1 MTMAVRPTKFTNY
14 RTLVSTQ
21 TQPDS
26 ALIVDDDELV
36 LSAIGRMLNGK
47 AHLTLEKDPLRA
59 RTLLESEARFAVVVS
74 DLRMP
79 GISGLTL
86 LQHSRRV
93 APDSVRILISG
104 AVDLTDAVMAV
115 NDCQVFRVLVKPF
128 QPKALTDAVLAGIEQ
143 HRLALAER
151 VLLDETL
158 QGSVQALAE
167 LFLLVQP
174 AAFGRAMRLRR
185 HVSDL
190 ARQVGVARRW
200 DIEIAALLSQIGS
213 VSLSAETLD
222 RWYHG
227 RPLSDTE
234 QEQIRQLPSTAQ
246 ALVAN
251 IPRLE
256 PVKEILRLQDVVPSD
271 SVPPGARML
280 AIARDFDLLIAQ
292 GENAEAAITI
302 MEQRGR
308 YDSGYLREFRALRGE
323 NAPRAAIREMKL
335 SEVRQSM
342 VLASDIYSPTGLLLI
357 ARGQRVTPA
366 LVERIRGPW
375 RSFAASCAVRAVT
388 EPE

>member
-1 MTMAVRPTKFTNY
+1 VTTE
-14 RTLVSTQ
+14 TQ
-21 TQPDS
+21 NDS
-26 ALIVDDDELV
+26 VLIVDDDEQI
-36 LSAIGRMLNGK
+36 LSSIGRMLRGK
-47 AHLTLEKDPLRA
+47 AKVTLEKNSLQARA
-59 RTLLESEARFAVVVS
+59 LLESEARFAVVVS

-79 GISGLTL
+79 GITGLTL
-86 LQHSRRV
+86 LQHARRV
-93 APDSVRILISG
+93 APDTVRILISG
-104 AVDLTDAVMAV
+104 AADLTDAVAAV
-115 NDCQVFRVLVKPF
+115 NDCQVFRVLLKPF
-128 QPKALTDAVLAGIEQ
+128 QPTALSDAVVAAIEQ

-190 ARQVGVARRW
+190 ARQVGVEPRW
-200 DIEIAALLSQIGS
+200 DIEIAALFSQIGS
-213 VSLSAETLD
+213 VTLSAETLD

-227 RPLSDTE
+227 RPLSDAE

-246 ALVAN
+246 SLIAN

-256 PVKEILRLQDVVPSD
+256 PVKDILRLQDAAATDPGI
-271 SVPPGARML
+271 PPGARML

-292 GENAEAAITI
+292 GEKAEAAITI
-302 MEQRGR
+302 LEKRGR
-308 YDSGYLREFRALRGE
+308 YDAGYLREFRALRGE
-323 NAPRAAIREMKL
+323 NAPRAAIQEMRLSDVRE
-335 SEVRQSM
+335 SM

-366 LVERIRGPW
+366 LVDRIRGPW
-375 RSFAASCAVRAVT
+375 RSFAATCTVRAVI

>member
-1 MTMAVRPTKFTNY
+1 
-14 RTLVSTQ
+14 
-21 TQPDS
+21 
-26 ALIVDDDELV
+26 
-36 LSAIGRMLNGK
+36 
-47 AHLTLEKDPLRA
+47 
-59 RTLLESEARFAVVVS
+59 
-74 DLRMP
+74 
-79 GISGLTL
+79 
-86 LQHSRRV
+86 
-93 APDSVRILISG
+93 VRILISG
-104 AVDLTDAVMAV
+104 VVDLTDTVTAV
-115 NDCQVFRVLVKPF
+115 NDCQVFRVLLKPF
-128 QPKALTDAVLAGIEQ
+128 QATALADAVVAGMEQ

-190 ARQVGVARRW
+190 ARQVGVSRRW

-213 VSLSAETLD
+213 VTLSAETLD

-227 RPLSDTE
+227 RPLSDAE

-246 ALVAN
+246 SLVAN

-256 PVKEILRLQDVVPSD
+256 PVKEILRLQDAPPTD
-271 SVPPGARML
+271 PGVPPGARML

-292 GENAEAAITI
+292 GENAEAAVTI
-302 MEQRGR
+302 MERRGH
-308 YDSGYLREFRALRGE
+308 YDVNYLREFRALRGE
-323 NAPRAAIREMKL
+323 NAPKAAIQEMRLSQVRE
-335 SEVRQSM
+335 SM
-342 VLASDIYSPTGLLLI
+342 VLASDIYSTTGLLLI

-375 RSFAASCAVRAVT
+375 SSFAASCTVRAVIQ
-388 EPE
+388 PE